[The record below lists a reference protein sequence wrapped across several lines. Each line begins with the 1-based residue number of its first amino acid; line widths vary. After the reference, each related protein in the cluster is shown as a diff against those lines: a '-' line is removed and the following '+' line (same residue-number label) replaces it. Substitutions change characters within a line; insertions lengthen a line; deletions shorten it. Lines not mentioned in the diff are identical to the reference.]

1 MRPRPKATVPI
12 ELLLK
17 TGYRKGWDA
26 VALRELLLNTVVTG
40 GEETKTQD
48 AVAQLLQ
55 EALETEME
63 HSTTD
68 MESRQSFL
76 FSHRSLPFSSCV
88 LEN

>member
-1 MRPRPKATVPI
+1 MR

-17 TGYRKGWDA
+17 IGYRKGLDA
-26 VALRELLLNTVVTG
+26 VALRDLLLNTVVTG

-63 HSTTD
+63 HSTTED

-88 LEN
+88 LED